1 MAARTSSKAK
11 RVRAKLPLPA
21 FRPPQIAT
29 LQRDVPDDESWLYE
43 LKYNGYRCQA
53 AIGGTNVKLYN
64 IAGED
69 YSEQFGHVIPA
80 MSELTF
86 GTLLLDGEICAID
99 EDGRTDSALLK
110 RSLGGRGPLVFFAF
124 DLLEQ
129 DGEDVAQLPQ
139 VERKRRLAALL
150 ADQPVDSPLLYSQH
164 VVGDGKKVF
173 DAVRAGGF
181 DGIVA
186 KWPTARYY
194 GGGRSTAWLEIKVLR
209 QQEFVIVGWI
219 PDDSDKG
226 LRGLVLGTYER
237 GELVYR
243 GVVETGF
250 TATTRRKLFERLTTL
265 PARRRPRAVG
275 LPRAEMGTAQWV
287 SPRFLAQGEFS
298 DVLADGTLKRS
309 TFKGVREDDD
319 ARHVR
324 LEFTSS

>member
-1 MAARTSSKAK
+1 MVARTSSKAK
-11 RVRAKLPLPA
+11 RIRTGLPLPA
-21 FRPPQIAT
+21 FRPPQLAT
-29 LQRDVPDDESWLYE
+29 LQRDVPEDDTWLYE

-53 AIGGTNVKLYN
+53 AIGGLNVKLYN

-69 YSEQFGHVIPA
+69 YSQQFGHVIPA
-80 MSELTF
+80 MSELTY

-99 EDGRTDSALLK
+99 EDGRTDAALLK

-129 DGEDVAQLPQ
+129 DGEDVSQLPQ

-164 VVGDGKKVF
+164 VVGNGRKVF

-209 QQEFVIVGWI
+209 QQEFVVIGWT
-219 PDDSDKG
+219 PDDKGDG

-243 GVVETGF
+243 GEVETGLLP
-250 TATTRRKLFERLTTL
+250 ATRRKIIDRLTAL
-265 PARRRPRAVG
+265 PPKRRPRVEG
-275 LPRAEMGTAQWV
+275 LGRGDMRTAHWVQPRL
-287 SPRFLAQGEFS
+287 LAQVEFI
-298 DVLADGTLKRS
+298 DVLADGTLKRAA
-309 TFKGVREDDD
+309 FKSIREDSD

-324 LEFTSS
+324 LEFSGS